1 MKSTKEHK
9 NKSTHSKSTPDQ
21 PRDENENLKFPG
33 YPPYDP
39 DEDIMNKG
47 KRIDVNLEDEANI
60 ENINEEY
67 TRKTKSLTNI
77 DEPLIDNRSEVT
89 KDDLEALGP
98 KDLSLDMGE
107 DEELLKH
114 RVYPVDFSAK
124 DLDIP
129 GSELDNANEAIG
141 SEDEEN
147 NSYSLG
153 GDAHENLEE
162 DRA

>member
-9 NKSTHSKSTPDQ
+9 SKTTDRKATPDQ
-21 PRDENENLKFPG
+21 PRDENENLEFPG

-39 DEDIMNKG
+39 DEDIMNRG
-47 KRIDVNLEDEANI
+47 KRVDANLEDADTI
-60 ENINEEY
+60 ENINDEY
-67 TRKTKSLTNI
+67 TKKSKSITDI

-89 KDDLEALGP
+89 KEDLEALGP

-114 RVYPVDFSAK
+114 RVYPVDFTAK

-129 GSELDNANEAIG
+129 GTELGKTVEDG
-141 SEDEEN
+141 GTGDEEN
-147 NSYSLG
+147 NFYSLG

-162 DRA
+162 DPS